1 MAQRFY
7 FLLLLLIFLVN
18 LICFSSQQEL
28 SFVFNGFDQDQAG
41 DELLLDGFARI
52 QSPERVLQLTDGTT
66 KQKGHAFFNR
76 PFDFGSASSQSLSF
90 FTHFVCALVPKT
102 GVYGGHGIAFVLSSS
117 NNLKKASANSYL
129 GLFNRSTDGSP
140 SSHILAIELDTVKSP
155 ETDDMDSNHVGIDE
169 NSIQSVVSA
178 SASYYS
184 DRERKNISLLLLSG
198 DPIQVW
204 IDYEDTLL
212 NVTLA
217 PRREQKP
224 SKPLLSRTT
233 NLTAIFP
240 DQRAFLGFS
249 AATGS
254 VISNQ
259 YILGWSFSR
268 SRVLL
273 QSLDISKLPIVPLF
287 TEPDKTTS
295 LLPFSE
301 ISLSLLIIVLLVIL
315 ALIVITVLGG
325 CYLYRR
331 KKYAEVREP
340 WEKEYGPLRYSYES
354 LYKATKGFNKDGRL
368 GKGGFGEV
376 YKGSLPLVGDIAVKR
391 LSHNAEQ
398 GMKQFVAEVVTMGSL
413 QHKNLVPL
421 LGYCRR
427 KGELLLV
434 SKYMEGGSVDQYLFN
449 GDKPPLSWSQRLA
462 ILRDIASALC
472 YLHTGASQVVL
483 HRDIKASNVM
493 LNENFQAFLGDFGM
507 ARFDDHG
514 ANLSATAAVGTIGY
528 MAPELISTGTS
539 TKTDVYA
546 FGAFMLEVTCG
557 RRPFD
562 PEMPVEKRHLV
573 KWVCECWRKH
583 SLIDATDT
591 RLRGNFTLEEVE
603 MVLKLGLL
611 CTSTI
616 PEARPNMEKVV
627 QYINRDQALPDFSPD
642 TPGIGVSTP
651 MVMGIPGLAITS
663 SSVTSSVSVPLVSP
677 PSPNNSMFISHTIL
691 NGDGR

>member
-7 FLLLLLIFLVN
+7 LLLLLLIFLVN
-18 LICFSSQQEL
+18 LICFSSQQDL

-66 KQKGHAFFNR
+66 QQKGHAFFNH

-90 FTHFVCALVPKT
+90 FTHIVCALVPKPR
-102 GVYGGHGIAFVLSSS
+102 VAGGHGIAFVLSSS

-129 GLFNRSTDGSP
+129 GLFNRSTNGST
-140 SSHILAIELDTVKSP
+140 SSHILAVELDTVQSA
-155 ETDDMDSNHVGIDE
+155 EFDDIDNNHVGIDV
-169 NSIQSVVSA
+169 NSLQSVFSA

-184 DRERKNISLLLLSG
+184 NREGKNISLLLLSG

-204 IDYEDTLL
+204 IDYEDTQL

-217 PRREQKP
+217 PLREQKP

-240 DQRAFLGFS
+240 DRRAFLGFS

-254 VISNQ
+254 LISNQ

-273 QSLDISKLPIVPLF
+273 QSLDISKLPTVPLF
-287 TEPDKTTS
+287 TDITTS
-295 LLPFSE
+295 FLPFLGLR
-301 ISLSLLIIVLLVIL
+301 IYLLIIVLLVIL
-315 ALIVITVLGG
+315 ALIVIAVLGG

-528 MAPELISTGTS
+528 MALELISTGTS

-573 KWVCECWRKH
+573 KWVCECWMKH
-583 SLIDATDT
+583 SLIDAIDT
-591 RLRGNFTLEEVE
+591 RLRDKFTLGEVE

-611 CTSTI
+611 CTSII
-616 PEARPNMEKVV
+616 PESRPNMEKVV
-627 QYINRDQALPDFSPD
+627 QYINRDQPLPDFSPD
-642 TPGIGVSTP
+642 TPGIGVSTL

-677 PSPNNSMFISHTIL
+677 PSTNSMFISHSIL

>member
-7 FLLLLLIFLVN
+7 LLLLLLIFLVN
-18 LICFSSQQEL
+18 LICFSSQQDL
-28 SFVFNGFDQDQAG
+28 SFVFNGFNQDQAG

-66 KQKGHAFFNR
+66 QQKGHAFFNR

-90 FTHFVCALVPKT
+90 FTQFVCALVPKP
-102 GVYGGHGIAFVLSSS
+102 GFYGGHGIAFVLSSAH
-117 NNLKKASANSYL
+117 NLKKAYASSYL
-129 GLFNRSTDGSP
+129 GLFNRSTNGSP
-140 SSHILAIELDTVKSP
+140 SSHVLAVELDTVQSA
-155 ETDDMDSNHVGIDE
+155 ETDDMDNNHVGIDE
-169 NSIQSVVSA
+169 NRIQSVVSA

-184 DRERKNISLLLLSG
+184 DREGKNISLILLSG

-204 IDYEDTLL
+204 VDYEDTLL

-217 PRREQKP
+217 PLRNQKP
-224 SKPLLSRTT
+224 SKPLLSRTI

-240 DQRAFLGFS
+240 DRKAFVGFS

-254 VISNQ
+254 SISNQ

-268 SRVLL
+268 SRRLL
-273 QSLDISKLPIVPLF
+273 KSLDISELSTVPLF
-287 TEPDKTTS
+287 TEQKRKRSP
-295 LLPFSE
+295 LL
-301 ISLSLLIIVLLVIL
+301 IVLLVIL
-315 ALIVITVLGG
+315 TLVVIGGLGG
-325 CYLYRR
+325 YYLYRR

-421 LGYCRR
+421 LGRFC
-427 KGELLLV
+427 
-434 SKYMEGGSVDQYLFN
+434 
-449 GDKPPLSWSQRLA
+449 
-462 ILRDIASALC
+462 
-472 YLHTGASQVVL
+472 
-483 HRDIKASNVM
+483 
-493 LNENFQAFLGDFGM
+493 

-528 MAPELISTGTS
+528 MALELISTGTS

-583 SLIDATDT
+583 SLVDAIDT
-591 RLRGNFTLEEVE
+591 RLRDKFTLGEVE

-611 CTSTI
+611 CTSII
-616 PEARPNMEKVV
+616 PESRPNMEKVM

-663 SSVTSSVSVPLVSP
+663 TSVTSSASVPLVSP
-677 PSPNNSMFISHTIL
+677 PSTNNSMFISHTIL

>member
-7 FLLLLLIFLVN
+7 LLLLLLIFLVN
-18 LICFSSQQEL
+18 LICFSSQQDL

-66 KQKGHAFFNR
+66 QEKGHAFFNL
-76 PFDFGSASSQSLSF
+76 PFEFGSASSQSLSF
-90 FTHFVCALVPKT
+90 FTHFVCMLVPKP
-102 GVYGGHGIAFVLSSS
+102 GVDGGHGIAFVLSSS
-117 NNLKKASANSYL
+117 NDFRKADPSQYL
-129 GLFNRSTDGSP
+129 GLFNISTNGSP
-140 SSHILAIELDTVKSP
+140 SSHVLAVELDTVQSA
-155 ETDDMDSNHVGIDE
+155 EFDDIDNNHVGIDV
-169 NSIQSVVSA
+169 NSLQSVFSA

-184 DRERKNISLLLLSG
+184 NREGKNISLLLLSG

-204 IDYEDTLL
+204 IDYEDTQL

-217 PRREQKP
+217 PLREQKP

-240 DQRAFLGFS
+240 DRRAFLGFS

-254 VISNQ
+254 
-259 YILGWSFSR
+259 
-268 SRVLL
+268 
-273 QSLDISKLPIVPLF
+273 
-287 TEPDKTTS
+287 
-295 LLPFSE
+295 
-301 ISLSLLIIVLLVIL
+301 LIILLVIL
-315 ALIVITVLGG
+315 ALIVIAILGG

-462 ILRDIASALC
+462 ILRDIACALC
-472 YLHTGASQVVL
+472 YLHTGVSQVVL

-528 MAPELISTGTS
+528 MALELISTGTS

-583 SLIDATDT
+583 SLIDAIDT
-591 RLRGNFTLEEVE
+591 KLRDKFTLGEVE

-611 CTSTI
+611 CTSII
-616 PEARPNMEKVV
+616 PESRPNMEKVM

-663 SSVTSSVSVPLVSP
+663 TSVTSSASVPLVSP
-677 PSPNNSMFISHTIL
+677 PSTNNSMFISHTIL

>member
-7 FLLLLLIFLVN
+7 LLLLLLIFLVN
-18 LICFSSQQEL
+18 LICFSSQQDL

-66 KQKGHAFFNR
+66 QEKGHAFFNL
-76 PFDFGSASSQSLSF
+76 PFEFGSASSQSLSF
-90 FTHFVCALVPKT
+90 FTHFVCMLVPKP
-102 GVYGGHGIAFVLSSS
+102 GVDGGHGIAFVLSSS
-117 NNLKKASANSYL
+117 NDFRKADPSQYL
-129 GLFNRSTDGSP
+129 GLFNISTNGSP
-140 SSHILAIELDTVKSP
+140 SSHVLAVELDTVQSA
-155 ETDDMDSNHVGIDE
+155 EFDDIDNNHVGIDV
-169 NSIQSVVSA
+169 NSLQSVFSA

-184 DRERKNISLLLLSG
+184 NREGKNISLLLLSG

-204 IDYEDTLL
+204 IDYEDTQL

-217 PRREQKP
+217 PLREQKP

-240 DQRAFLGFS
+240 DRRAFLGFS

-254 VISNQ
+254 LISNQ

-273 QSLDISKLPIVPLF
+273 KSLDISKPHITSSFLF
-287 TEPDKTTS
+287 FLETR
-295 LLPFSE
+295 FY
-301 ISLSLLIIVLLVIL
+301 LLILVLLVIL
-315 ALIVITVLGG
+315 ALIVIAILGG

-462 ILRDIASALC
+462 ILRDIACALC
-472 YLHTGASQVVL
+472 YLHTGVSQVVL

-528 MAPELISTGTS
+528 MALELISTGTS

-583 SLIDATDT
+583 SLIDAIDT
-591 RLRGNFTLEEVE
+591 KLRDKFTLGEVE

-611 CTSTI
+611 CTSII
-616 PEARPNMEKVV
+616 PESRPNMEKVM

-663 SSVTSSVSVPLVSP
+663 TSVTSSASVPLVSP
-677 PSPNNSMFISHTIL
+677 PSTNNSMFISHTIL

>member
-1 MAQRFY
+1 MAERFY
-7 FLLLLLIFLVN
+7 LLLLFLIFLVN
-18 LICFSSQQEL
+18 LICFSSQQDL
-28 SFVFNGFDQDQAG
+28 SFVFNGFNQDQAG

-52 QSPERVLQLTDGTT
+52 QSPERLLQLTDATT
-66 KQKGHAFFNR
+66 QQKGHAFFNR

-90 FTHFVCALVPKT
+90 FTHFVCALVPKP
-102 GVYGGHGIAFVLSSS
+102 GVAGGHGIAFVLSSS
-117 NNLKKASANSYL
+117 NYLKKADPTQYL
-129 GLFNRSTDGSP
+129 GLFNISTNGSP
-140 SSHILAIELDTVKSP
+140 SSHVLAIELDTVQSA
-155 ETDDMDSNHVGIDE
+155 EFDDIDNNHVGIDV
-169 NSIQSVVSA
+169 NSLQSVVSA

-184 DRERKNISLLLLSG
+184 DIEGKNKNLTLLSG

-204 IDYEDTLL
+204 IDYEDSLL

-217 PRREQKP
+217 PLRDQKP

-240 DQRAFLGFS
+240 DRRAFLGFS

-254 VISNQ
+254 LISNQ

-273 QSLDISKLPIVPLF
+273 KSLDISKLSMVPLF
-287 TEPDKTTS
+287 TEPK
-295 LLPFSE
+295 E
-301 ISLSLLIIVLLVIL
+301 IRSALLIVLFVIL
-315 ALIVITVLGG
+315 ALVVIMVLGG
-325 CYLYRR
+325 YYLYRR
-331 KKYAEVREP
+331 KKYAEVKEP

-376 YKGSLPLVGDIAVKR
+376 YKGILPLVGDIAVKR
-391 LSHNAEQ
+391 LSHDAEQ

-434 SKYMEGGSVDQYLFN
+434 SKYMEGGSVDQYLFY
-449 GDKPPLSWSQRLA
+449 GDKPPLSWSQRLT

-514 ANLSATAAVGTIGY
+514 ANLSATATVGTIGY
-528 MAPELISTGTS
+528 MALELISTGTS

-546 FGAFMLEVTCG
+546 FGAFMLEITCG

-573 KWVCECWRKH
+573 TWVCECWRKG
-583 SLIDATDT
+583 SLIGAIDT
-591 RLRGNFTLEEVE
+591 RLRDKFTLGEVE

-611 CTSTI
+611 CTSI
-616 PEARPNMEKVV
+616 EPKSRPSMEQVV
-627 QYINRDQALPDFSPD
+627 HYINSHQTLPDFSPD

-663 SSVTSSVSVPLVSP
+663 SSVTSSVSVPLVYP
-677 PSPNNSMFISHTIL
+677 PSPNNSMFISHTIIS
-691 NGDGR
+691 GDGR

>member
-7 FLLLLLIFLVN
+7 LLLLLLIFLVN
-18 LICFSSQQEL
+18 LICFSSQQDL
-28 SFVFNGFDQDQAG
+28 SFVFNGFNQDQAG

-66 KQKGHAFFNR
+66 QQKGHAFFNR

-90 FTHFVCALVPKT
+90 FTQFVCALVPKP
-102 GVYGGHGIAFVLSSS
+102 GFYGGHGIAFVLSSAH
-117 NNLKKASANSYL
+117 NLKKAYASSYL
-129 GLFNRSTDGSP
+129 GLFNRSTNGSP
-140 SSHILAIELDTVKSP
+140 SSHVLAVELDTVQSA
-155 ETDDMDSNHVGIDE
+155 ETDDMDNNHVGIDE
-169 NSIQSVVSA
+169 NRIQSVVSA

-184 DRERKNISLLLLSG
+184 DREGKNISLILLSG

-204 IDYEDTLL
+204 VDYEDTLL

-217 PRREQKP
+217 PLRNQKP
-224 SKPLLSRTT
+224 SKPLLSRTI

-240 DQRAFLGFS
+240 DRKAFVGFS

-254 VISNQ
+254 SISNQ

-268 SRVLL
+268 SRRLL
-273 QSLDISKLPIVPLF
+273 KSLDISELSTVPLF
-287 TEPDKTTS
+287 TEQKRKRSP
-295 LLPFSE
+295 LL
-301 ISLSLLIIVLLVIL
+301 IVLLVIL
-315 ALIVITVLGG
+315 TLVVIGGLGG
-325 CYLYRR
+325 YYLYRR

-493 LNENFQAFLGDFGM
+493 
-507 ARFDDHG
+507 FDDHG

-528 MAPELISTGTS
+528 MALELISTGTS

-583 SLIDATDT
+583 SLVDAIDT
-591 RLRGNFTLEEVE
+591 RLRDKFTLGEVE

-611 CTSTI
+611 CTSII
-616 PEARPNMEKVV
+616 PESRPNMEKVM

-663 SSVTSSVSVPLVSP
+663 TSVTSSASVPLVSP
-677 PSPNNSMFISHTIL
+677 PSTNNSMFISHTIL

>member
-1 MAQRFY
+1 MAR
-7 FLLLLLIFLVN
+7 IFLFLILVVN
-18 LICFSSQQEL
+18 LICSSSQQDL
-28 SFVFNGFDQDQAG
+28 SFIYNGFNQNQNN
-41 DELLLDGFARI
+41 LYLDGSTKV
-52 QSPERVLQLTDGTT
+52 QDGLLQLTNATT
-66 KQKGHAFFNR
+66 QQKGHAFYNR
-76 PFDFGSASSQSLSF
+76 PFDFGSASSKSLSF
-90 FTHFVCALVPKT
+90 STHFVCALVPKP
-102 GVYGGHGIAFVLSSS
+102 GVDGGHGIAFVLSSS
-117 NNLKKASANSYL
+117 MDLTQTDPTQYL
-129 GLFNRSTDGSP
+129 GLFNISTNGSP
-140 SSHILAIELDTVKSP
+140 SSHVLAIELDTVQSA
-155 ETDDMDSNHVGIDE
+155 EFDDIDKNHVGIDE
-169 NSIQSVVSA
+169 NSLQSLVSA

-184 DRERKNISLLLLSG
+184 DKEGKNKTLKLLSG

-217 PRREQKP
+217 PFKIQKP
-224 SKPLLSRTT
+224 SKPLLSRTI

-240 DQRAFLGFS
+240 DRKAFIGFS

-254 VISNQ
+254 LISYQ

-273 QSLDISKLPIVPLF
+273 QSLDIYKLPKVPR
-287 TEPDKTTS
+287 PKKPGKTS
-295 LLPFSE
+295 PM
-301 ISLSLLIIVLLVIL
+301 LIALLVIL
-315 ALIVITVLGG
+315 AIIVIAVLGG
-325 CYLYRR
+325 FYYYRR
-331 KKYAEVREP
+331 KKYAEVKEP

-354 LYKATKGFNKDGRL
+354 LYKATRGFNKDGRL

-376 YKGSLPLVGDIAVKR
+376 YKGTLPLVGDIAVKR
-391 LSHNAEQ
+391 LSHGAEQ

-427 KGELLLV
+427 KCELLLV
-434 SKYMEGGSVDQYLFN
+434 SKYMEGGSVDQYLFH

-493 LNENFQAFLGDFGM
+493 LNGDLQGFLGDFGM

-528 MAPELISTGTS
+528 MALELTSTGTS
-539 TKTDVYA
+539 TRTDVYA

-562 PEMPVEKRHLV
+562 PEIPVEKRHLV
-573 KWVCECWRKH
+573 KWVCECWRKG
-583 SLIDATDT
+583 SILDAIDT
-591 RLRGNFTLEEVE
+591 RLRGKFVPGEVE
-603 MVLKLGLL
+603 VVLKLGLL
-611 CTSTI
+611 CTSI
-616 PEARPNMEKVV
+616 VPEARPNMEQVV
-627 QYINRDQALPDFSPD
+627 QYINRHQRLPEFYPD

-651 MVMGIPGLAITS
+651 VLMGLPSLAITS
-663 SSVTSSVSVPLVSP
+663 SSVTSSASPSSV
-677 PSPNNSMFISHTIL
+677 NNSMFISHTIIY
-691 NGDGR
+691 GDGR

>member
-7 FLLLLLIFLVN
+7 LLLLLLIFLVN
-18 LICFSSQQEL
+18 LICFSSQQDL

-66 KQKGHAFFNR
+66 QEKGSCLLQPSIRVRF
-76 PFDFGSASSQSLSF
+76 SF
-90 FTHFVCALVPKT
+90 ISP
-102 GVYGGHGIAFVLSSS
+102 GVDGGHGIAFVLSSS
-117 NNLKKASANSYL
+117 NDFRKADPSQYL
-129 GLFNRSTDGSP
+129 GLFNISTNGSP
-140 SSHILAIELDTVKSP
+140 SSHVLAVELDTVQSA
-155 ETDDMDSNHVGIDE
+155 EFDDIDNNHVGIDV
-169 NSIQSVVSA
+169 NSLQSVFSA

-184 DRERKNISLLLLSG
+184 NREGKNISLLLLSG

-204 IDYEDTLL
+204 IDYEDTQL

-217 PRREQKP
+217 PLREQKP

-240 DQRAFLGFS
+240 DRRAFLGFS

-254 VISNQ
+254 LISNQ

-273 QSLDISKLPIVPLF
+273 KSLDISKPHITSSFLF
-287 TEPDKTTS
+287 FLETR
-295 LLPFSE
+295 FY
-301 ISLSLLIIVLLVIL
+301 LLILVLLVIL
-315 ALIVITVLGG
+315 ALIVIAILGG

-368 GKGGFGEV
+368 GNGGFGEV

-462 ILRDIASALC
+462 ILRDIACALC
-472 YLHTGASQVVL
+472 YLHTGVSQVVL

-507 ARFDDHG
+507 ARFDNHG

-528 MAPELISTGTS
+528 MALELISTGTS

-573 KWVCECWRKH
+573 KWVCECWMKH

-677 PSPNNSMFISHTIL
+677 PSPNNSMFISHSIL